1 MAEPKE
7 IDYKTI
13 PVYPYGGAAAEA
25 RGEIELHDTSRWA
38 DRECRDA
45 IAAHYWHRRGA
56 NLPADAVRDIL
67 ERFGAERVAFV
78 LANEILLR
86 FPDNGISRSN
96 QDWAR
101 VIPAFCPLY
110 ERWHPG
116 MGMQSHELDA
126 FITKARQAMGRI
138 PALEEKA
145 TELKAIPV
153 YPHSMMDAIHSNEL
167 GKYWTS
173 HYANIACKEA
183 IDNAITRYSW
193 NRSLAARAAALE
205 VTGLYGYDR
214 TLHVLAATIR
224 QEAYDTR
231 YSADNVKWAQSMPV
245 TDRRLPSGYD
255 PSYEYLVGRKDD
267 SGLNQGRI
275 RNPALTN
282 LLTKAVRQ
290 EYALEQERAAAQEQ
304 AENPLKNAEMLT
316 EDDPNMIDGIINNG
330 RKETGPPAAS
340 QSETAGPQESSKRR
354 SVLAQLAE
362 KPPEP
367 EKPPVKPR
375 NRETTL

>member
-13 PVYPYGGAAAEA
+13 PVYPYGGAAAA
-25 RGEIELHDTSRWA
+25 AKGEIELHDTSRWA

-45 IAAHYWHRRGA
+45 IAAYYWHRRGA

-167 GKYWTS
+167 GVSRKRVKI
-173 HYANIACKEA
+173 ANAHNEA
-183 IDNAITRYSW
+183 SKSAKSPYRFLIYQIMELPVVLFFFTKISIRWESSL
-193 NRSLAARAAALE
+193 RSGDDVVGRSQESIQEVRRIQPCQAVQRAA
-205 VTGLYGYDR
+205 
-214 TLHVLAATIR
+214 
-224 QEAYDTR
+224 
-231 YSADNVKWAQSMPV
+231 P
-245 TDRRLPSGYD
+245 
-255 PSYEYLVGRKDD
+255 
-267 SGLNQGRI
+267 
-275 RNPALTN
+275 
-282 LLTKAVRQ
+282 
-290 EYALEQERAAAQEQ
+290 
-304 AENPLKNAEMLT
+304 NPLRFSGTMAFL
-316 EDDPNMIDGIINNG
+316 
-330 RKETGPPAAS
+330 R
-340 QSETAGPQESSKRR
+340 
-354 SVLAQLAE
+354 V
-362 KPPEP
+362 
-367 EKPPVKPR
+367 
-375 NRETTL
+375 